1 MKVKAAVLYEVG
13 KKPPFTESL
22 PMTVEEVE
30 LDGPRD
36 GEVLVEVYRA
46 GICHSDLAV
55 VDGTRVRPVPMLL
68 GHEASGIVREVGRGV
83 TDLKPDDHVV
93 FSYVAICGK
102 CLYCATGHPAL
113 CEPGTRANVQGNIL
127 TGRNPFHNSRGV
139 TLLQHSGVSAFAEY
153 TVVAR
158 ESVVKITNDIP
169 LEIAAVFGCAVQ
181 TGVGSVINTASVKP
195 GSAVAIFGAGGIG
208 LSAIMGARLSG
219 AYPIVSVD
227 ILENKLDLARQVGA
241 THAVNARE
249 VDPVQA
255 IKDIT
260 HGGADYAFDATG
272 SEQAFIQAY
281 KATGK
286 CGTTVGI
293 GMYPPDR
300 QFAVPALN
308 LVVEERTVKGSYM
321 GSCIPARDLPRLISL
336 YQAGM
341 LPVDKMISRTIAL
354 EEINAGMEALRKG
367 EVARQLIDPK
377 MGKRK

>member
-22 PMTVEEVE
+22 PMTVETVE

-68 GHEASGIVREVGRGV
+68 GHEASGIVSEVGAGV
-83 TDLKPDDHVV
+83 TDLKPGDHVV

-102 CLYCATGHPAL
+102 CIYCSTGHPAL
-113 CEPGTRANVQGNIL
+113 CEPGTRANVQGTIMN
-127 TGRNPFHNSRGV
+127 GRNPFHNSRGT
-139 TLLQHSGVSAFAEY
+139 TLLQHSGVSAFSEY
-153 TVVAR
+153 TVVVR
-158 ESVVKITNDIP
+158 ESVVKIDPEIP

-181 TGVGSVINTASVKP
+181 TGVGAVINTACVKP
-195 GSAVAIFGAGGIG
+195 GSTVAVFGAGGIG

-219 AYPIVSVD
+219 AFPIISVD
-227 ILENKLDLARQVGA
+227 ILENKLELARKVGA
-241 THAVNARE
+241 THTVNAKNSE
-249 VDPVQA
+249 PIQA
-255 IKDIT
+255 IKDLT

-281 KATGK
+281 KATSK
-286 CGTTVGI
+286 CGTTIGI

-300 QFAVPALN
+300 QFSVPALN

-321 GSCIPARDLPRLISL
+321 GSCIPARDLPRLLSL
-336 YQAGM
+336 YKAGM
-341 LPVDKMISRTIAL
+341 LPVDMLISRTISL
-354 EEINAGMEALRKG
+354 DDINSGMEALRKG
-367 EVARQLIDPK
+367 EVARQLIDPR